1 MLNAIEQLLHH
12 EVSIIDFDRD
22 CAKQFGSVRVE
33 LRRHGIEVN
42 TTDLMIASVALVHDL
57 TLVTH
62 NVSDFKNIPDLHV
75 VDWLKP

>member
-1 MLNAIEQLLHH
+1 
-12 EVSIIDFDRD
+12 
-22 CAKQFGSVRVE
+22 
-33 LRRHGIEVN
+33 
-42 TTDLMIASVALVHDL
+42 MIASVALVHDL